1 MDAGRL
7 SICGEES
14 FGTGSDPV
22 REKDGLWAVVGTFPR
37 PVLSCLQTGID
48 TDVEISQFLA
58 WLNILAAAEK
68 KGIKGINGVLQDH
81 YKKYGRTFFSRSV
94 PIHIPRPSASAA
106 DAAAAPFNRYDYEE
120 VESDK
125 AQEVMKELE
134 TAYASPSFVGS
145 TLSATSSSTSFK
157 VKECGNFTYT
167 DPIDKSVSKTQVL
180 YTTFEDGSRFVVRLS
195 GTGSQGATIRLY
207 VEKYSKDESEYDRDT
222 QEGLK
227 PLIEVAL
234 AASKLVEHTGR
245 KEPTVITVRPMSFF
259 PLPSLPGLGVA
270 PHLGFANVPAD
281 RTFALGLFSKRLLW
295 KRL

>member
-1 MDAGRL
+1 
-7 SICGEES
+7 
-14 FGTGSDPV
+14 
-22 REKDGLWAVVGTFPR
+22 
-37 PVLSCLQTGID
+37 
-48 TDVEISQFLA
+48 
-58 WLNILAAAEK
+58 
-68 KGIKGINGVLQDH
+68 
-81 YKKYGRTFFSRSV
+81 
-94 PIHIPRPSASAA
+94 
-106 DAAAAPFNRYDYEE
+106 
-120 VESDK
+120 
-125 AQEVMKELE
+125 MKELE

-167 DPIDKSVSKTQVL
+167 DPIDKSVSKNQGL

-245 KEPTVITVRPMSFF
+245 KEPTVITVRPVFVGPWVSRT
-259 PLPSLPGLGVA
+259 PC
-270 PHLGFANVPAD
+270 FANMPVD
-281 RTFALGLFSKRLLW
+281 QTFALGFSVNVRCGEPVENVVLNTRKC
-295 KRL
+295 K